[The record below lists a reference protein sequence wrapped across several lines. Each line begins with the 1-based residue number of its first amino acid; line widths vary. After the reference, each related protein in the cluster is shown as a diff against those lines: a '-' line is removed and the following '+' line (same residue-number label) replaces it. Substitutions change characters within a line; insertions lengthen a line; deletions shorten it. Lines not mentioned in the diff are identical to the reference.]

1 MSANEHNNRPN
12 APEGANAGYDDDLN
26 LDLELER
33 VIKHLDEA
41 TSEPSPSFAEPEP
54 PPEPKKPAP
63 PTARTPVPVR
73 DPPPAPGLAAPAA
86 PAQLSQDLDAM
97 LLTDRLADSALAVP
111 PPPKA
116 KSDVIDLVDE
126 IDDPYGGNFE
136 DLPSP
141 VRTLADLTPEEL
153 GDVVAAAVE
162 RALRSFFSR

>member
-1 MSANEHNNRPN
+1 MSANEQKNRPN
-12 APEGANAGYDDDLN
+12 APESANAGYDDDMN

-41 TSEPSPSFAEPEP
+41 TSEPSPSFAESEP
-54 PPEPKKPAP
+54 PPEPKKPAA

-73 DPPPAPGLAAPAA
+73 DPRPPAPGPAA
-86 PAQLSQDLDAM
+86 LSPQASRDSDTV

-136 DLPSP
+136 DLPNP